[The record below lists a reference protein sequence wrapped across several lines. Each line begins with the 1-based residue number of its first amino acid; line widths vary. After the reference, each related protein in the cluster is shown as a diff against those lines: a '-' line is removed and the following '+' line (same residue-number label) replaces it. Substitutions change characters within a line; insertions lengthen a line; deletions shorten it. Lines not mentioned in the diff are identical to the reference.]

1 MKTIIRN
8 LKLWIIAVAAVASAA
23 CSDLLDQRPQGQW
36 TIDDIEGGAY
46 FSQVM
51 ALYTKARHYN
61 ITSGI
66 PAFAVHYYRSE
77 DSRKGST
84 TTDGAEHVPMY
95 ENFQYSAANSL
106 LNPYWTQNYEIINA
120 ANTVLDQMQKAQ
132 EAGEQ
137 LDEAELQCRMELAS
151 SAAGA
156 ISIWCVPSARCRL
169 VDFAITNSDE
179 ANIPKS
185 SVDKIYELIDA
196 DLTAAEGLPRRWESK
211 YIGRVTYGAAR
222 ALHAKTYG
230 QRGLWSQMYQAAK
243 NVIDT
248 RVYNLDTPFDEI
260 FREEG
265 ENSSESVWELQC
277 TATVAQP
284 ATNDLGSQFCQ
295 VQGCRGSG
303 TSNLG
308 WGWHMADQ
316 SIVDVV
322 RRGRSAPR
330 RDAALLLDPFEA
342 VACDRSGGRQR
353 PLQ

>member
-1 MKTIIRN
+1 MNSSMRRN
-8 LKLWIIAVAAVASAA
+8 
-23 CSDLLDQRPQGQW
+23 C
-36 TIDDIEGGAY
+36 
-46 FSQVM
+46 
-51 ALYTKARHYN
+51 
-61 ITSGI
+61 
-66 PAFAVHYYRSE
+66 
-77 DSRKGST
+77 
-84 TTDGAEHVPMY
+84 
-95 ENFQYSAANSL
+95 
-106 LNPYWTQNYEIINA
+106 NA
-120 ANTVLDQMQKAQ
+120 AWK
-132 EAGEQ
+132 
-137 LDEAELQCRMELAS
+137 LAS
-151 SAAGA
+151 SAAGV
-156 ISIWCVPSARCRL
+156 ISIWCVPSARCPL

-342 VACDRSGGRQR
+342 VACDRSGDR
-353 PLQ
+353 